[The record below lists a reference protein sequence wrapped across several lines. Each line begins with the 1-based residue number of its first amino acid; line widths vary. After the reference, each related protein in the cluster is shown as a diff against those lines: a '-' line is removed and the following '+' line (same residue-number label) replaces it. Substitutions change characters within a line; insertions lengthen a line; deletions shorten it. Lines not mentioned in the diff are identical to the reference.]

1 MAESHF
7 HPIVTTATAA
17 KIAPTIDLS
26 ERVARR
32 IPLAPL
38 VTTEGISYG
47 RGPMGSEAVQLF
59 TDTDGSSRY
68 VRVVEVIQ
76 GGPRESDYF
85 EKKNIVHYFKH
96 EQLLFVQ
103 NLR

>member
-17 KIAPTIDLS
+17 KTAPTIDLS

-47 RGPMGSEAVQLF
+47 RGPVGNEAVQLF

-68 VRVVEVIQ
+68 VRVVVQENRIILK
-76 GGPRESDYF
+76 
-85 EKKNIVHYFKH
+85 KKNVVHYFKH

-103 NLR
+103 NVR